1 MNKLDELLDMWAKD
15 SVIDRTE
22 LGDESIKIPQLHSKY
37 FKMYSEERLR
47 LKSMMQDY
55 KVLYRVLVE
64 YYNGTLSEEEM
75 EEYGL
80 EPNPLKIL
88 KNEINIHIEANK
100 QIQQADWKIKLQ
112 EEKVDFL
119 ESIIKSLSTRGY
131 QIKAAVDWVKFTQG
145 A

>member
-1 MNKLDELLDMWAKD
+1 MKLEEIQNHWAKD

-75 EEYGL
+75 EEYSL

-131 QIKAAVDWVKFTQG
+131 QIKAAVDWVTFTQG
-145 A
+145 E

>member
-1 MNKLDELLDMWAKD
+1 MKLEEIQNHWAKD

>member
-1 MNKLDELLDMWAKD
+1 MKLEEIQSHWEKD

-22 LGDESIKIPQLHSKY
+22 LGDESIRIPQLHSKY

-55 KVLYRVLVE
+55 KVIYRVLSE

-75 EEYGL
+75 DEYEL
-80 EPNPLKIL
+80 KPNPLKIL
-88 KNEINIHIEANK
+88 KNEIGMHVEANK
-100 QIQQADWKIKLQ
+100 LFQQTEWKIKIQ

-119 ESIIKSLSTRGY
+119 ESIIKSLATRGY

>member
-1 MNKLDELLDMWAKD
+1 MKLEEIQNHWAKD

-37 FKMYSEERLR
+37 FKIYSEERLR

-75 EEYGL
+75 EEYNL

-100 QIQQADWKIKLQ
+100 QIQQVDWKIKLQ

-119 ESIIKSLSTRGY
+119 ESIIKSLNPRGY
-131 QIKAAVDWVKFTQG
+131 QIKAAVDWFKFTQG

>member
-1 MNKLDELLDMWAKD
+1 
-15 SVIDRTE
+15 
-22 LGDESIKIPQLHSKY
+22 
-37 FKMYSEERLR
+37 MYSEERLR

-55 KVLYRVLVE
+55 KVIYRVLSE

-75 EEYGL
+75 EEYDL
-80 EPNPLKIL
+80 KPNPLKIL
-88 KNEINIHIEANK
+88 KNDIGMHVEANK
-100 QIQQADWKIKLQ
+100 LFQQTEWKIKIQ

-119 ESIIKSLSTRGY
+119 ESIIKSLATRGY

>member
-1 MNKLDELLDMWAKD
+1 MKLEEIQSHWEKD

-22 LGDESIKIPQLHSKY
+22 LGDESIRIPQLHSKY

-55 KVLYRVLVE
+55 KVIYRVLSE

-75 EEYGL
+75 EEYEL
-80 EPNPLKIL
+80 KPNPLKIL
-88 KNEINIHIEANK
+88 KNEIGMHVEANK
-100 QIQQADWKIKLQ
+100 LFQQTEWKIKIQ

-119 ESIIKSLSTRGY
+119 ESIIKSLATRGY

>member
-1 MNKLDELLDMWAKD
+1 MKLEEIQNHWAKD

-22 LGDESIKIPQLHSKY
+22 LGEESIKIPQLHSKY

-55 KVLYRVLVE
+55 KVIYRVMSE
-64 YYNGTLSEEEM
+64 YYAGTLSEEEM
-75 EEYGL
+75 DEYGL
-80 EPNPLKIL
+80 KPNPLKIL
-88 KNEINIHIEANK
+88 KNDIGMHIEANK
-100 QIQQADWKIKLQ
+100 QMQQADWKIKVQ

>member
-1 MNKLDELLDMWAKD
+1 MKLEEIQNHWAKD

-47 LKSMMQDY
+47 LKSMMQGY

-88 KNEINIHIEANK
+88 KNEINIHIEANE

>member
-1 MNKLDELLDMWAKD
+1 MKLEEIQNHWAKD

-88 KNEINIHIEANK
+88 KNEINIHIEANE